1 VHQSRLRAEIT
12 RAKAEQNQYLK
23 NVELARVL
31 KKREEKRAKTG
42 TTDAPQQAEAKE
54 TKGKRTYKQREVVDR
69 AHGLEAKGMDS
80 VLGNIF
86 G

>member
-1 VHQSRLRAEIT
+1 MHQSRLRNEIQRSKT
-12 RAKAEQNQYLK
+12 EQNAYLK
-23 NVELARVL
+23 NVELAHSL
-31 KKREEKRAKTG
+31 KKREEKRAAKAAEG
-42 TTDAPQQAEAKE
+42 EALPAPKDNSKAK
-54 TKGKRTYKQREVVDR
+54 RAYKQREVVDR